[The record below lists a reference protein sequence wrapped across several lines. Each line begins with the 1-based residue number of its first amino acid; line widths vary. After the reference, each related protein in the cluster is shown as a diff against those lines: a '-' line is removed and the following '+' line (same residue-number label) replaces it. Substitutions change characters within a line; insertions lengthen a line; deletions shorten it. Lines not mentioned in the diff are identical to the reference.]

1 MKQDAH
7 NVKSDGFNSLPDFH
21 FHSSRNRNA
30 MSNIL
35 LITTLVFIFIPAFW
49 AAHEQGEI
57 SDSLTAPAF
66 IIGLC
71 GCISTGP
78 AVSIIACELGASET
92 VTIMA
97 YFFGWGLIPW
107 FCMLIGI
114 KSKKYPSSQ

>member
-1 MKQDAH
+1 
-7 NVKSDGFNSLPDFH
+7 
-21 FHSSRNRNA
+21 

-35 LITTLVFIFIPAFW
+35 PIFILVLIFIPVVW
-49 AAHEQGEI
+49 AAREQGEV

-71 GCISTGP
+71 GWISTGP
-78 AVSIIACELGASET
+78 VLSIIAYEMGASET